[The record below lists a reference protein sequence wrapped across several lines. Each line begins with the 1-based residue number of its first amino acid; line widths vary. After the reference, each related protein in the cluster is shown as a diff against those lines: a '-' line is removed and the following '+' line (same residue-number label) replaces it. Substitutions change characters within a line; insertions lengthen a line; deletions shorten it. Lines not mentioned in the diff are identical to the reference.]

1 MIKKALAFIIAAV
14 MIFSLAA
21 CSNDGS
27 GASLKYPINEEP
39 ICVDPQIATGQAA
52 KMVVVNSFEGLVRLN
67 KEGKIVAGVAE
78 SWSYDSSTNTY
89 TFKLRQ
95 DTHWK
100 LIKEFTSLFGYEK
113 FDDLKKH
120 TDTRVK
126 AQDFVFGFRRA
137 VDPNTKAPDASSLYI
152 IKNAKAINEGRMSVD
167 KLGVK
172 AVGDWEVK
180 ITLENNS
187 MSEKHFLSLLTQSI
201 CMPCNEGFF
210 NATNGRY
217 GLDYTTT
224 LCNGPFYF
232 KYWTKQSSLTL
243 KKNDEYTGS
252 SEVMPAGVTFFVSED
267 IKDRMNKFVDGV
279 YCAAPLGTQSIKE
292 SSKYTVKKNYDTVWS
307 LSFNCADEYLQNT
320 ELRRALCSSINSANV
335 VSKGSDLIK
344 TPSIIPPACIV
355 AGTDMSSVPVTVQS
369 YDPAKAQIRWNNALD
384 KLEKSK
390 ISLELLCLEEHE
402 SAMRRL
408 IQEWQHTFG
417 LSINVSITVLPYNE
431 IQTRVRQGDYQ
442 IALTPVT
449 AYSTSAAEFLS
460 SLKTNGD
467 NNIFNYTDTK
477 FDRMVDELHLYHG
490 DELLKKVRE
499 AERKFLL
506 NGVALPIFSS
516 PSFYAIA
523 NGVEGIFVDPESAA
537 VSFLEVTV
545 KD

>member
-1 MIKKALAFIIAAV
+1 MTKKALALLLVFA
-14 MIFSLAA
+14 MIFSFAS
-21 CSNDGS
+21 CSDDGS

-39 ICVDPQIATGQAA
+39 ACIDPQIAVGQAA

-78 SWSYDSSTNTY
+78 SWSYDPNTLTY
-89 TFKLRQ
+89 TFKLRD

-100 LIKEFTSLFGYEK
+100 LLKEFTTLFGYEK
-113 FDDLKKH
+113 FDDLEKH

-126 AQDFVFGFRRA
+126 AKDFVFGFQRE
-137 VDPNTKAPDASSLYI
+137 VDPDTKAPDASSLYI
-152 IKNAKAINEGRMSVD
+152 IKNAKKINEGKMSPD
-167 KLGVK
+167 NLGVK
-172 AVGDWEVK
+172 AVGDWEIK

-232 KYWTKQSSLTL
+232 KYWTKESSLTL
-243 KKNDEYTGS
+243 KKNDGYKGY
-252 SEVMPAGVTFFVSED
+252 SEVMPEGVTFFVSED
-267 IKDRMNKFVDGV
+267 IEDRMNKFVDGV
-279 YCAAPLGTQSIKE
+279 YCAAPLGTQTLKE

-307 LSFNCADEYLQNT
+307 LSFNCADEYLKNA
-320 ELRRALCSSINSANV
+320 ELRRALCSSINSTNV
-335 VSKGSDLIK
+335 VSQGSDLKK

-355 AGTDMSSVPVTVQS
+355 AGADMSSVPVTVQS
-369 YDPAKAQIRWNNALD
+369 YDPAKAQVRWNNALE
-384 KLEKSK
+384 KLDKSK

-417 LSINVSITVLPYNE
+417 LGINVSITVLPQKE
-431 IQTRVRQGDYQ
+431 MEDRVRHGDYQ

-449 AYSTSAAEFLS
+449 AYSTSASEFLS

-490 DELLKKVRE
+490 EELLKKVRE

-523 NGVEGIFVDPESAA
+523 QGVEGIFVDPESAA